1 LVDLEVTPMIDANE
15 LLAAAYDRFN
25 ARDIDGVLRLMHA
38 EVDWPNARE
47 GGRVHGHEGVRDY
60 WTRQWAALNSTVQPV
75 RFRTDALGRVVVTVR
90 QVVRENSGN
99 LMTDGLVEHVYQV
112 EDGLIRR
119 TDVADVGP
127 PAD

>member
-1 LVDLEVTPMIDANE
+1 
-15 LLAAAYDRFN
+15 
-25 ARDIDGVLRLMHA
+25 
-38 EVDWPNARE
+38 
-47 GGRVHGHEGVRDY
+47 
-60 WTRQWAALNSTVQPV
+60 V

-119 TDVADVGP
+119 MDVADVGP